1 MSVTSCALCPVQK
14 GTAQFTHT
22 IEVEMTFGGRA
33 EEGERIIIIGTNETE
48 HDVSQLLIRITPL
61 ATPVPKITKR

>member
-14 GTAQFTHT
+14 GTAQFTQT

-61 ATPVPKITKR
+61 ATPVPKRTKR